1 MKWQYKV
8 HRGWLA
14 EHDLNALGAEGW
26 ELMYVLKSDRHIIG
40 LEVYYYFKRPVNQQ
54 KSK

>member
-14 EHDLNALGAEGW
+14 EHDLNALGEEGW
-26 ELMYVLKSDRHIIG
+26 ELIYVLESNRFVG
-40 LEVYYYFKRPVNQQ
+40 GVVNYFYFKRPAI
-54 KSK
+54 